1 MLLIYALPGV
11 VCGST
16 GPLQY
21 ACWRLLILIFFVGGG
36 PRMGGCCELILISY
50 LVLANLSGFLP
61 PKKGQRR
68 QLTSS
73 IRSLY
78 SYARPAPTRAD
89 IDPEIDTEPGRLN
102 AMRINCAACACGLE
116 EMAGGG
122 SMLGGVDPS
131 QGMSERS
138 FHQSTDQVNQSF

>member
-1 MLLIYALPGV
+1 
-11 VCGST
+11 
-16 GPLQY
+16 
-21 ACWRLLILIFFVGGG
+21 
-36 PRMGGCCELILISY
+36 MGGCCELILISY
-50 LVLANLSGFLP
+50 LVLANLSGFLWLLAP
-61 PKKGQRR
+61 TKKGQRR

-73 IRSLY
+73 IRSLH

-122 SMLGGVDPS
+122 SMLGG
-131 QGMSERS
+131 
-138 FHQSTDQVNQSF
+138 